1 MIRDRG
7 LIKWQPAHFMPEQA
21 KMLKDLKYEE
31 NKHKKPQL
39 DEQAF
44 ENMGIKV
51 IESLNYT
58 LPIKITIWK
67 DGYFKNY
74 IGIIDKVDPLM
85 KYILLQTD
93 ENTICIMIDD
103 ITALERN

>member
-1 MIRDRG
+1 MIRDRSKK
-7 LIKWQPAHFMPEQA
+7 KWQFAFGMPEQI
-21 KMLKDLKYEE
+21 KMLKNLQYEE
-31 NKHKKPQL
+31 NKQKKPQL

-44 ENMGIKV
+44 ESMGVKV

-85 KYILLQTD
+85 KYILLQSD
-93 ENTICIMIDD
+93 ENTLCIMIDD
-103 ITALERN
+103 ITAVERN